1 MKEGKVGVETNVMGP
16 DLEIPDESS
25 DTKIR
30 GFHVYILHETLYLAH
45 EAVILYSL
53 P

>member
-1 MKEGKVGVETNVMGP
+1 MKEGKVGVETNAMGP

-30 GFHVYILHETLYLAH
+30 VFHVYIQHETLYMAH
-45 EAVILYSL
+45 EALLWY
-53 P
+53 

>member
-1 MKEGKVGVETNVMGP
+1 MKEVKVEIETNAMGS
-16 DLEIPDESS
+16 DSEIPDESS

-45 EAVILYSL
+45 EALILY
-53 P
+53 